1 MNKRELLKLA
11 IAAVR
16 HKTSPLFHAV
26 HKERSTQK
34 MLFSV
39 TEIDWDTTNDDGN
52 APECCSCHHFSDLPK
67 TLTIEIDDKYDTN
80 PPLNVSLSN
89 EREYEDIIE
98 DIVNQ
103 LSDTY
108 GWCVNNCRII
118 RVE

>member
-39 TEIDWDTTNDDGN
+39 TEIDWDTTNDDDN
-52 APECCSCHHFSDLPK
+52 APENDLPK